1 MPVEVASR
9 IREGITST
17 MNSNTRAELR
27 RQINGRCAKRAAQY
41 DSVTG
46 TSSPIHVNG
55 ILQPP
60 ASISEDGEDS
70 TYASAEEYLPSR
82 GESPSGLISRGNSEI
97 GKFSNSPFYAYRIN
111 AMLTPSHLQLI
122 LMMT

>member
-1 MPVEVASR
+1 FKTRVHAELLLVNFFYWRQFDFVSDDQYIRYSKLACFNYFQYILAHPGNYILPACHNKLYLSWRTPDIVKDRVPVEVASR

-46 TSSPIHVNG
+46 
-55 ILQPP
+55 
-60 ASISEDGEDS
+60 
-70 TYASAEEYLPSR
+70 
-82 GESPSGLISRGNSEI
+82 
-97 GKFSNSPFYAYRIN
+97 
-111 AMLTPSHLQLI
+111 
-122 LMMT
+122 